1 MPAKPGKY
9 RFKIELLVDAYN
21 RYVLNAVPYMGKA
34 PKEVRPANY
43 KANLETVRKLTQHVR
58 MTGCNITG
66 DRGYTQV
73 ELVQELLENE
83 LTYIGTLN
91 RARAKKHLLPEML
104 KGHPRPH
111 KDSKFVF
118 TYDMSESYGQEG
130 KATCNN
136 PFIPTS

>member
-1 MPAKPGKY
+1 
-9 RFKIELLVDAYN
+9 
-21 RYVLNAVPYMGKA
+21 
-34 PKEVRPANY
+34 
-43 KANLETVRKLTQHVR
+43 

-91 RARAKKHLLPEML
+91 RACAKKHLPPEML
-104 KGHPRPH
+104 EGHPRPH

-118 TYDMSESYGQEG
+118 TNGMSAVSHMDKKGKPPVIVLSSLHHDDEIEHNEG
-130 KATCNN
+130 RKKPVMIVDTTEQRQAL
-136 PFIPTS
+136 TSLIRWCGTTA